1 MKPHALH
8 LPALLRTA
16 LLGLAIGTVAWT
28 ASAQPTGTPPAAT
41 AATAQATEA
50 EPAHVPLRR
59 PVGDATRDLL
69 ALQREGRAAS
79 PTPRPIAGEVADL
92 SYQRYLKSFTHP
104 IPADF
109 KSSIG
114 QQGSRSK

>member
-1 MKPHALH
+1 MTPHALH

-16 LLGLAIGTVAWT
+16 LLGLVFGTAALA
-28 ASAQPTGTPPAAT
+28 ASAQQAGTPPATTAT
-41 AATAQATEA
+41 TGAEEA
-50 EPAHVPLRR
+50 YVPLRR

-69 ALQREGRAAS
+69 TLQREGRAAS
-79 PTPRPIAGEVADL
+79 PTPRPIAGDVADL

-114 QQGSRSK
+114 QQGSRGK